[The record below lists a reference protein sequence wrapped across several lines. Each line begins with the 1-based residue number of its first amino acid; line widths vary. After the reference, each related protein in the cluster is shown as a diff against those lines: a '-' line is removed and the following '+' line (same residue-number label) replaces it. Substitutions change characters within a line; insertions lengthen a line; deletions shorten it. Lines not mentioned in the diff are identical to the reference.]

1 MLLGCS
7 GSFDFSRIFP
17 QEEGLAE
24 ISKWGLQKVVKVS
37 CIKITNMFVC
47 DYLLETEVSRYVEM
61 LQYVILAPIQDK
73 TVISWHACQL
83 SCKIFYFSNWSPFDW
98 N

>member
-47 DYLLETEVSRYVEM
+47 DYLLETEVG
-61 LQYVILAPIQDK
+61 
-73 TVISWHACQL
+73 T
-83 SCKIFYFSNWSPFDW
+83 
-98 N
+98 

>member
-1 MLLGCS
+1 MCVCFATFSAAKLPEPCMLLGCS

-17 QEEGLAE
+17 QEEGLSE

-47 DYLLETEVSRYVEM
+47 DYLLETEVG
-61 LQYVILAPIQDK
+61 K
-73 TVISWHACQL
+73 
-83 SCKIFYFSNWSPFDW
+83 
-98 N
+98 